1 MKKLK
6 INDMLKN
13 KKVLAVSALVV
24 GVIAVGIVGTI
35 YSKNKDSVAVEKK
48 SESGKI
54 DATKEE
60 KKAENADIVLT
71 EDENGNLVAT
81 DKEGKIVAEG
91 EEVAKLVEEKK
102 SNGETIV
109 AKTENG
115 SVISVDK
122 VEGNKVTSSSGETVK
137 PTPESPVADNPKPTP
152 QPEPSPEPQPKPE
165 EPSKP
170 EPTPPTPAPEPAPEP
185 TPNPPAPQPE
195 PPKRTW
201 QYMADMSRET
211 FNLMNQFRQ
220 QNGVAALK
228 WSDGEH
234 AKAKKRAEK
243 NASVAGSGHEF
254 DQISLTTIS
263 HGNPQGFIKQWANSA
278 GHKQNMLDKR
288 NVEGAVAVYKD
299 SDGEYYVVASFK
311 DGSGFDWD

>member
-54 DATKEE
+54 DVAKEE

-91 EEVAKLVEEKK
+91 EEVAKFVEEKK
-102 SNGETIV
+102 SKGETIV

-137 PTPESPVADNPKPTP
+137 PTPEPPVADNPKPTP
-152 QPEPSPEPQPKPE
+152 QPEPSPEPQPKSE

-170 EPTPPTPAPEPAPEP
+170 EPIPPTPAPEP

-228 WSDGEH
+228 WSDVEH
-234 AKAKKRAEK
+234 TKAKKQCED
-243 NASVAGSGHEF
+243 NAQKSISNHGF
-254 DQISLTTIS
+254 DQISLLRGGSGMNITSSMFIRQWEKSPS
-263 HGNPQGFIKQWANSA
+263 HRES
-278 GHKQNMLDKR
+278 MLDKR
-288 NVEGAVAVYKD
+288 NIEGAVAVYKD
-299 SDGEYYVVASFK
+299 SDGVCYVVASFA
-311 DGSGFDWD
+311 DGFGWD

>member
-54 DATKEE
+54 DVAKEE

-102 SNGETIV
+102 SKGETIV

-122 VEGNKVTSSSGETVK
+122 VEGNKVTSSSGEIVK
-137 PTPESPVADNPKPTP
+137 PTPESPVSDNPKPTP

-170 EPTPPTPAPEPAPEP
+170 EPTPPTPAPEP

-220 QNGVAALK
+220 QNGVTALK

-243 NASVAGSGHEF
+243 NASVAGSGHDF
-254 DQISLTTIS
+254 SQISIGGTRYKTA
-263 HGNPQGFIKQWANSA
+263 QGFINGWASSP
-278 GHKQNMLDKR
+278 GHKESMLDKR
-288 NVEGAVAVYKD
+288 FIEGGIAVYKD

-311 DGSGFDWD
+311 DNSGFDWD

>member
-6 INDMLKN
+6 IKDMIKN

-24 GVIAVGIVGTI
+24 GVIAVGIVGAV
-35 YSKNKDSVAVEKK
+35 YLMNKDSVAVEKK

-54 DATKEE
+54 DVAKEE

-102 SNGETIV
+102 SKGETIV

-137 PTPESPVADNPKPTP
+137 PTPEPPVADNPKPTP
-152 QPEPSPEPQPKPE
+152 QPEPTPEPQPKPE

-170 EPTPPTPAPEPAPEP
+170 EPTPPTP

-234 AKAKKRAEK
+234 AKAKKQCED
-243 NASVAGSGHEF
+243 NAQKSISNHGF
-254 DQISLTTIS
+254 DQISLLRGGSGMNITSSMFIRQWEKSPS
-263 HGNPQGFIKQWANSA
+263 HRES
-278 GHKQNMLDKR
+278 MLDKR
-288 NVEGAVAVYKD
+288 NIEGAVAVYKD
-299 SDGEYYVVASFK
+299 SDGVCYVVASFK

>member
-24 GVIAVGIVGTI
+24 GVIAVGIVGII

-54 DATKEE
+54 DVAKEE

-102 SNGETIV
+102 SKGETIV

-137 PTPESPVADNPKPTP
+137 PTPEPPVADNPKPTP

-170 EPTPPTPAPEPAPEP
+170 EPIPPT
-185 TPNPPAPQPE
+185 PAPQPE

-220 QNGVAALK
+220 QNGVVALK
-228 WSDGEH
+228 WSDGEYS
-234 AKAKKRAEK
+234 KAKTRCED
-243 NASVAGSGHEF
+243 NAKTNTGNH
-254 DQISLTTIS
+254 DYMQISMAGTRYTTA
-263 HGNPQGFIKQWANSA
+263 QGFITGWSNSK
-278 GHKQNMLDKR
+278 GHKANMLDKR
-288 NVEGAVAVYKD
+288 FIECGIAVYKD
-299 SDGEYYVVASFK
+299 SDGRYFVVASFK
-311 DGSGFDWD
+311 DNSGFDWD